1 MRLIACAQCHAQ
13 YDVACVAAETIACS
27 CGETLENRALT
38 PVDNPVQR
46 CGACGALVVADADTH
61 DCQYCGSTL
70 TPTGDLSLICPEC
83 FARNED
89 EARFC
94 TACGVA
100 FSPQAIPIDGHELPC
115 PACDLLMPPT
125 QVAGIGLNECVSCS
139 GLWVPGEN
147 FDALVERATEN
158 ARAAGSSAPRSQGG
172 NPARRQ
178 VQYRKCPECQGFMQR
193 RNYRRSS
200 GVVLDVCH
208 EHGSWLDADELEEIA
223 GFILSGGQTSAMLE
237 EEHKTT
243 SHGGATA
250 KASLARMRAAQ
261 EMQQHHGWGRPTP
274 GTGSGSLLRLLTD
287 LFS

>member
-13 YDVACVAAETIACS
+13 YDVACVAAETIACT

-38 PVDNPVQR
+38 PVDNEVQR
-46 CGACGALVVADADTH
+46 CGACGAHVVADADTH

-125 QVAGIGLNECVSCS
+125 QVAGIGLNGVLCS
-139 GLWVPGEN
+139 SMPHCGSTFAKG
-147 FDALVERATEN
+147 AS
-158 ARAAGSSAPRSQGG
+158 AAA
-172 NPARRQ
+172 
-178 VQYRKCPECQGFMQR
+178 
-193 RNYRRSS
+193 RSS
-200 GVVLDVCH
+200 TN
-208 EHGSWLDADELEEIA
+208 SNQ
-223 GFILSGGQTSAMLE
+223 SS
-237 EEHKTT
+237 
-243 SHGGATA
+243 S
-250 KASLARMRAAQ
+250 
-261 EMQQHHGWGRPTP
+261 
-274 GTGSGSLLRLLTD
+274 
-287 LFS
+287 FSVG